1 MTEKPSA
8 ADTVEIPAAGSL
20 PAEQWP
26 DTGSARVQVELAALS
41 DRGLVRANN
50 EDHYLVVR
58 FGRALE
64 TVLTNLPADQVPA
77 RAEEVGYGLVV
88 ADGMGGPAAGE
99 VASGTAIRTLI
110 SLVLHTPDWVLGTAE
125 PDTQRVM
132 ERMAERL
139 REVG

>member
-8 ADTVEIPAAGSL
+8 ADTVEIPAAGFPSGEL
-20 PAEQWP
+20 WP

-41 DRGLVRANN
+41 HQGLVRANN

-77 RAEEVGYGLVV
+77 RAEEVGYGLIV
-88 ADGMGGPAAGE
+88 ADGMGGMSAGE
-99 VASGTAIRTLI
+99 VASSMAIRTLV
-110 SLVLHTPDWVLGTAE
+110 SLVRHTPHWALATAH
-125 PDTQRVM
+125 P
-132 ERMAERL
+132 
-139 REVG
+139 